1 MNKSGLFYFLRSRI
15 ATALLLMVVALPSF
29 AQNNN
34 NLTLVGKVYDSKTGV
49 ALPGATVH
57 IKGTTHEVVTDK
69 EGEFRFITGQH
80 PPLVLIVSY
89 IGYKTREENV
99 TNTGFIS
106 VNLQGASNQLSD
118 VVVVGYGTQ
127 TRRSL
132 ASSIAKVD
140 AEETKQIPVASFD
153 AQLQGKAAG
162 LQVNSQSGTP
172 GEGIRI
178 RVRGS
183 TSIYAGN
190 DPLYVIDGVFVNSNS
205 LSNPDATTADGKA
218 GPVNL
223 GEKSTSALADINP
236 SDIENIEVL
245 KDAEATAIYGSR
257 GANGVIIVTTSLQ
270 RLQRRDR
277 SLLLQYLRRGG
288 GQVQKSRLLESCYR
302 PPGRDHRQRTM
313 DQFRDRS
320 TIPGPERIECTLPAP
335 AQRTIQPAG
344 SVAYQSRPRQSIRP
358 TYLLRHPVEP
368 GLPQGPATEQ

>member
-1 MNKSGLFYFLRSRI
+1 MNKSGLFYFLRSHT
-15 ATALLLMVVALPSF
+15 AAALLLMVFALPSF

-34 NLTLVGKVYDSKTGV
+34 NVTLVGKVYDSKTGV

-80 PPLVLIVSY
+80 PPLVLVVSY
-89 IGYKTREENV
+89 IGFKTREENV
-99 TNTGFIS
+99 TSTGFIS
-106 VNLQGASNQLSD
+106 INLQGTTNQLSD

-183 TSIYAGN
+183 TSI
-190 DPLYVIDGVFVNSNS
+190 
-205 LSNPDATTADGKA
+205 
-218 GPVNL
+218 
-223 GEKSTSALADINP
+223 
-236 SDIENIEVL
+236 
-245 KDAEATAIYGSR
+245 
-257 GANGVIIVTTSLQ
+257 
-270 RLQRRDR
+270 
-277 SLLLQYLRRGG
+277 
-288 GQVQKSRLLESCYR
+288 
-302 PPGRDHRQRTM
+302 
-313 DQFRDRS
+313 
-320 TIPGPERIECTLPAP
+320 
-335 AQRTIQPAG
+335 
-344 SVAYQSRPRQSIRP
+344 
-358 TYLLRHPVEP
+358 
-368 GLPQGPATEQ
+368 